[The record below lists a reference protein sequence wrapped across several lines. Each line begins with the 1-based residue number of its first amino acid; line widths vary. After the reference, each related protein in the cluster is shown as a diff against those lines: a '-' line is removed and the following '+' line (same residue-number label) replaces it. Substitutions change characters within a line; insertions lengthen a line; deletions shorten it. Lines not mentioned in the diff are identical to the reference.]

1 MSELDEILLVDKA
14 ALEAYYFSE
23 SNTTKG
29 QEFIRQRTASTV
41 RQETETS
48 KENSSEKDEFE
59 EDTDISEEARLLS
72 VSNTRPFYL
81 DHHLQTAIQKE
92 ALVANKFRRFRDEW
106 VQSTN
111 SPI

>member
-23 SNTTKG
+23 SSSTKG
-29 QEFIRQRTASTV
+29 QEFIRQRKASTV
-41 RQETETS
+41 RQETDS
-48 KENSSEKDEFE
+48 CKENSSEKDEFE
-59 EDTDISEEARLLS
+59 EDTDTSEEARLLS

-92 ALVANKFRRFRDEW
+92 ALVTNKFRRFRDE
-106 VQSTN
+106 
-111 SPI
+111 